1 MLNLSPRLLFGL
13 LLGSL
18 ASVIWGGHAV
28 VARLALVGQGFHVL
42 DILFCRYVPASLL
55 LLPLIWRHREEMRRL
70 GWRRI
75 LVLFLFAGCG
85 NLILFVTAL
94 KFAPA
99 THGSTI
105 APMIS
110 PIFGAMLAWWLLAER
125 PTRGRAIALAVMLT
139 GVLVIGWDGLGQHPG
154 AWRGDL
160 LLAGAGVTW
169 SVFTV
174 LLRRWQVSAI
184 PAAAAVTL
192 VSLPLILPP
201 FLAFR
206 ADAFF
211 ALPPGLIVWML
222 VAQGVLLGAISML
235 LFARSVEMLGA
246 TRASTL
252 SVLVPVTGLILSAVV
267 LGEEIGAVK
276 ALGATLCMGAM
287 LAAVLFTGRRVG

>member
-1 MLNLSPRLLFGL
+1 M
-13 LLGSL
+13 

-28 VARLALVGQGFHVL
+28 VARLALVGQGIHVL

-55 LLPLIWRHREEMRRL
+55 LFPLIWRHREQIRRL

-75 LVLFLFAGCG
+75 FVLFLFAGAG
-85 NLILFVTAL
+85 NLVLFASAL

-105 APMIS
+105 APMVS
-110 PIFGAMLAWWLLAER
+110 PLFGALLAWWLLAER
-125 PTRGRAIALAVMLT
+125 PTQGRVAALGAMLA
-139 GVLVIGWDGLGQHPG
+139 GVLIIAWDGLGQHPG

-160 LLAGAGVTW
+160 LLMGAGATW

-174 LLRRWQVSAI
+174 LLRRWQVSAV

-192 VSLPLILPP
+192 VSVPLVLPP
-201 FLAFR
+201 FLMFR

-211 ALPPGLIVWML
+211 ALPTGLVVWMI
-222 VAQGVLLGAISML
+222 VAQGVLLGSLSML
-235 LFARSVEMLGA
+235 LFGRSVEMLGA
-246 TRASTL
+246 TRAATL
-252 SVLVPVTGLILSAVV
+252 SVLVPVTGLILSAAV
-267 LGEEIGAVK
+267 LGEEIGPVK
-276 ALGATLCMGAM
+276 AAGAAVCTLAM

>member
-1 MLNLSPRLLFGL
+1 MLGL
-13 LLGSL
+13 LLGAL

-55 LLPLIWRHREEMRRL
+55 LLPLVWRHREEMRRL

-75 LVLFLFAGCG
+75 FVLFLFAGAG
-85 NLILFVTAL
+85 NLVLFVSAL
-94 KFAPA
+94 RFAPA

-105 APMIS
+105 APMVS
-110 PIFGAMLAWWLLAER
+110 PIFGAFLAWWLLAER
-125 PTRGRAIALAVMLT
+125 PTRGRLAALATMLA
-139 GVLVIGWDGLGQHPG
+139 GVLIIGWDGLGQHPG

-160 LLAGAGVTW
+160 LLMAAGGTW
-169 SVFTV
+169 AVFTV

-192 VSLPLILPP
+192 VSLPFIFPP
-201 FLAFR
+201 FVLLR

-211 ALPPGLIVWML
+211 ALPIGLIAWML
-222 VAQGVLLGAISML
+222 VAQGVLLGSISML

-246 TRASTL
+246 TRAATL

-267 LGEEIGAVK
+267 VGEHIGPVK
-276 ALGATLCMGAM
+276 ALGAALCTGAM